1 MPIHRLTTSYWRKTT
16 RASGTARLLP
26 AVSSRGVTINTKE
39 TPSLLRTF
47 WSSELI
53 SESLYRFLA
62 ANYDDPDRKM
72 DIADIGTMEREHA
85 HVWHSIAHD
94 VHGISFKVSLLI
106 KSRIVLL
113 KLFSLVLPL
122 TIFIHYIEHSE
133 KKAILDYAELLECYK
148 NDEKTTKVITDV
160 IMQEIG
166 HQWHMMERIADRQ
179 LYIVKVKEAIPGM
192 TAGIIETLGLV
203 IGLLAAHAKTLMIG
217 LTGVIAMI
225 GGVIAEMSV
234 SYISSKG
241 HRDLN
246 EGTDKELTIKKEVHP
261 ALLRRELEKDLVE
274 RGISSETVRFIL
286 DSIGDDAGVLSSLVK
301 TIRTTAEAPQPK
313 ESLKTTGI
321 FFIMGALPVL
331 APFLIGTM
339 WHANPAVPAIIAFLV
354 AVISISIAGLFMAV
368 LSGKRISTNIIHNL
382 FIIMGTAAL
391 TYLVGLAAR
400 LPLGIE
406 R

>member
-1 MPIHRLTTSYWRKTT
+1 
-16 RASGTARLLP
+16 
-26 AVSSRGVTINTKE
+26 VTIHTKE
-39 TPSLLRTF
+39 TPNLLRTF

-62 ANYDDPDRKM
+62 ANYDDSDRKR
-72 DIADIGTMEREHA
+72 DIVDIGTMEREHA
-85 HVWHSIAHD
+85 QVWHTIAHD
-94 VHGISFKVSLLI
+94 AHGVSFKVSLLI
-106 KSRIVLL
+106 KSRIMLL
-113 KLFSLVLPL
+113 KLLSLVLPL
-122 TIFIHYIEHSE
+122 TIFIHYMEHSE
-133 KKAILDYAELLECYK
+133 KKAILDYAELLDRYR
-148 NDEKTTKVITDV
+148 NDEKTRKIITDV

-166 HQWHMMERIADRQ
+166 HQWHMMERIADKRF
-179 LYIVKVKEAIPGM
+179 YIVKVKEAIPGM

-217 LTGVIAMI
+217 FTGVIAMI

-234 SYISSKG
+234 SYISSNG

-246 EGTDKELTIKKEVHP
+246 EGTDKELTVKKEIHP
-261 ALLRRELEKDLVE
+261 ALLRRELEKDLLE
-274 RGISSETVRFIL
+274 RGIGSETIRSIL
-286 DSIGDDAGVLSSLVK
+286 DGIGDNAGVLSSLVK
-301 TIRTTAEAPQPK
+301 TLRTTVDAPQPK

-339 WHANPAVPAIIAFLV
+339 WDANPAIPAIVAFLL

-368 LSGKRISTNIIHNL
+368 LSGKRISTNIVHNL

-400 LPLGIE
+400 LSLGIGH
-406 R
+406 